1 MDSKKRI
8 NTGTIVAVAIGVV
21 LFLGI
26 VYLHFMTTPVQRIYC
41 FKNSGCS
48 VYEQDTI
55 FSKNTMRY
63 NFKPQDIESYETK
76 SVKYG
81 SDREYYPVI
90 KLKDGTEIKLDCFT
104 FNLSTQVDWMMR
116 DIKTKEDF
124 KKDSPISF

>member
-1 MDSKKRI
+1 MGSKKRI

-26 VYLHFMTTPVQRIYC
+26 VYVHFMTTPVQHIYC

-90 KLKDGTEIKLDCFT
+90 KLKDGTEIKLNCFT
-104 FNLSTQVDWMMR
+104 FDLQTQVDWMMR